1 MGRSYVNGSSA
12 LQSASCKDMLVSS
25 EILAMCAIPKCRR
38 VFRQKCEEFDAARR
52 APSHV
57 PLDSCDEIRLESGNA
72 GMCNEERCKK
82 LPGCQ
87 RWFEHL
93 DGTDLG
99 PSRLCCGS
107 HDVFNGHPFSQKAQC
122 QELFHS
128 CRAADFSL
136 RWGEPICV
144 PIQQQCPK
152 APDPDEGKFKLCCG
166 QQGPNGDGDI
176 FPTWR
181 PALQRTCEYHKRD
194 RCQDDVARCVPA
206 SEKCQ

>member
-1 MGRSYVNGSSA
+1 
-12 LQSASCKDMLVSS
+12 
-25 EILAMCAIPKCRR
+25 
-38 VFRQKCEEFDAARR
+38 
-52 APSHV
+52 
-57 PLDSCDEIRLESGNA
+57 
-72 GMCNEERCKK
+72 MCNEERCKK

-122 QELFHS
+122 QEWFHS

-136 RWGEPICV
+136 RWGEPLCV
-144 PIQQQCPK
+144 PVQRQCPKAPDPDEGKFKLCCGQQGPKGDGDLFPTWRPALQRTCEYHKRDRCHDDVAKCVAAQQQCPK

-166 QQGPNGDGDI
+166 QQGPKGDGDI

-181 PALQRTCEYHKRD
+181 PALQ
-194 RCQDDVARCVPA
+194 
-206 SEKCQ
+206 